1 MCNRDNLE
9 SNINHIYDNLELLE
23 AGNIYEL
30 RKTPGKPKCATL
42 AKQIREDVEAIAEG
56 LEECIEDADE
66 EQFELLAK
74 LLGALYSEF
83 SALSKKQPDALT
95 NTFKTKQINRV
106 LVPLKQIMNSEDS
119 VQYLDLLSE
128 TDEVQITGRGSSSY
142 SVAVIIMSQYKT
154 ACDEFRRKYF
164 NKLCDHLW

>member
-83 SALSKKQPDALT
+83 SALSKKQM
-95 NTFKTKQINRV
+95 
-106 LVPLKQIMNSEDS
+106 MNSEDS

-128 TDEVQITGRGSSSY
+128 TDDEQITGRGRSTY
-142 SVAVIIMSQYKT
+142 SDAVIIMSQYKT

>member
-119 VQYLDLLSE
+119 VLQWYRNLRHFKRHFLMNL
-128 TDEVQITGRGSSSY
+128 IY
-142 SVAVIIMSQYKT
+142 
-154 ACDEFRRKYF
+154 
-164 NKLCDHLW
+164 

>member
-95 NTFKTKQINRV
+95 NTFKTKQVNRV
-106 LVPLKQIMNSEDS
+106 LVPLKQMMNSEDS
-119 VQYLDLLSE
+119 VLQWYRNLRHFQRHFLMNLVYCKHYRKKDHFYVSNKKKFLRKI
-128 TDEVQITGRGSSSY
+128 QIRVS
-142 SVAVIIMSQYKT
+142 
-154 ACDEFRRKYF
+154 
-164 NKLCDHLW
+164 H

>member
-119 VQYLDLLSE
+119 VLQWYRNLRHFKRHFLMNLIYCKHYRKKDFYYVSNKKKFLC
-128 TDEVQITGRGSSSY
+128 QIQIRIS
-142 SVAVIIMSQYKT
+142 
-154 ACDEFRRKYF
+154 D
-164 NKLCDHLW
+164 